1 MAISVYFNNKKIT
14 LPGAYAT
21 VAAGEQNDLR
31 ALDYGKCLIIDTGK
45 FGEGWCGGKGIT
57 TIKSNNT
64 TEDNGTNAVYRFDN
78 IDDFRSFVKGG
89 MYWQL
94 ANALFFPDATNAAAI
109 GVSEIMFVR
118 AAKTKPATMTFKPTG
133 GKAQGQAGQDG
144 GTIVITTKDEGY
156 IANGKMGD
164 DKIET
169 DQYQPGTDASSLDN
183 LKKGYGFRTRTG
195 DIDPTKLIFEIY
207 RGTFTGLYDDG
218 IAYNEVSLS
227 DSRPELIIASPE
239 FNNISELAD
248 WMRNSSAFNNLFELT
263 SAVANETGAVTQYDA
278 SDNNAIIPAT
288 GGEDNYKDQLDN
300 VLKAIT
306 NLDNSFVF
314 ADNNTEATSKKILG
328 HITQDAKFKKLLF
341 VAGENDQYGFDESI
355 KKAQALNSPYACYVH
370 GGVGMAST
378 ATGIGYR
385 WWGSY
390 YNMCSILAR
399 TAGKAPQIPVTNKT
413 IGVSKLQH
421 QLNDTDKKRALDAGL
436 LVTIYNESLQKFVVL
451 QGINTMQ
458 GLNNQVLF
466 TNNGESF
473 SIQFMRVVMQI
484 NKELVVNS
492 EIDLLSAE
500 NGVNSNTLSAGILKN
515 WTENYLLTRT
525 ATATS
530 DNLLLSYRN
539 VTVTKKDDYYLVTY
553 GIVINNEINKI
564 FFTGFVFKN

>member
-21 VAAGEQNDLR
+21 VAAGEQNDPR

-45 FGEGWCGGKGIT
+45 FGKGWCGGSGIQSVDGAKT
-57 TIKSNNT
+57 VN
-64 TEDNGTNAVYRFDN
+64 NGTNAVYRFDN

-94 ANALFFPDATNAAAI
+94 ANALFFPDASNAAAV

-118 AAKTKPATMTFKPTG
+118 AAKTTPAKMTFAPTG
-133 GKAQGQAGQDG
+133 GGSKG
-144 GTIVITTKDEGY
+144 GTMDIIPLDEGY
-156 IANGKMGD
+156 IANGTQGD
-164 DKIET
+164 GGNDPST
-169 DQYQPGTDASSLDN
+169 ATAAANLGN

-195 DIDPTKLIFEIY
+195 DINQSALILEIY
-207 RGTFTGLYDDG
+207 RGTFTGLYTDG
-218 IAYNEVSLS
+218 VSYNEVSLN
-227 DSRPELIIASPE
+227 DSNPELVIASPE
-239 FNNISELAD
+239 FTNIEELNE
-248 WMRNSSAFNNLFELT
+248 WMVNSTAFNRLFK
-263 SAVANETGAVTQYDA
+263 VAKYNKKGTGEVKPSDA
-278 SDNNAIIPAT
+278 SATGSKLSDKVIIPAE
-288 GGEDNYKDQLDN
+288 GGEDDYNDQLDT
-300 VLKAIT
+300 VLSAIT

-314 ADNNTEATSKKILG
+314 LDDNTEANNDKVLT
-328 HITQDAKFKKLLF
+328 HITQNAKFKKLLF
-341 VAGENDQYGFDESI
+341 VAGSDESLSRSLDLS
-355 KKAQALNSPYACYVH
+355 KHFNSPYVCVVH
-370 GGVGMAST
+370 GGVAMAT
-378 ATGIGYR
+378 NANGIGYR
-385 WWGSY
+385 WWGPY
-390 YNMCSILAR
+390 YNMCAVLGR

-413 IGVSKLQH
+413 IGVLKVKH
-421 QLNDTDKKRALDAGL
+421 QLTDSEKKQALDGGL

>member
-21 VAAGEQNDLR
+21 VAAGEQNDPR

-45 FGEGWCGGKGIT
+45 FGKGWCGGSGIQSVDGAKT
-57 TIKSNNT
+57 VN
-64 TEDNGTNAVYRFDN
+64 NGTNAVYRFDN

-94 ANALFFPDATNAAAI
+94 ANALFFPDASNAAAV

-118 AAKTKPATMTFKPTG
+118 AAKTTPAKMTFAPAG
-133 GKAQGQAGQDG
+133 GGSNG
-144 GTIVITTKDEGY
+144 GTMDIIPLDEGY
-156 IANGKMGD
+156 IANGTQGD
-164 DKIET
+164 GEKDPST
-169 DQYQPGTDASSLDN
+169 ATAATNLGN
-183 LKKGYGFRTRTG
+183 LKKGYGFLTRIG
-195 DIDPTKLIFEIY
+195 DINKSALILEIY
-207 RGTFTGLYDDG
+207 RGTFTGLYTDG
-218 IAYNEVSLS
+218 VSYNEVSLN
-227 DSRPELIIASPE
+227 DSNPELVIASPE
-239 FNNISELAD
+239 FTNIKELNE
-248 WMRNSSAFNNLFELT
+248 WVVNSTAFNRLFK
-263 SAVANETGAVTQYDA
+263 VANYNKKGTGEVKPSDA
-278 SDNNAIIPAT
+278 SATGSKLFDKVITPAE
-288 GGEDNYKDQLDN
+288 GGEDDYNDQLDT
-300 VLKAIT
+300 VLSAIT

-314 ADNNTEATSKKILG
+314 LDDNTEAKNDTVLK
-328 HITQDAKFKKLLF
+328 HITQTAKFKKLLF
-341 VAGENDQYGFDESI
+341 VAGDDETLSGSLSLA
-355 KKAQALNSPYACYVH
+355 KHFNSPYACVVH
-370 GGVGMAST
+370 GGVAMAT
-378 ATGIGYR
+378 NANGIGYR
-385 WWGSY
+385 WWGPY
-390 YNMCSILAR
+390 YNMCAVLGR

-413 IGVSKLQH
+413 IGVLKVKH
-421 QLNDTDKKRALDAGL
+421 QLTDSEKKQALDGGL

>member
-21 VAAGEQNDLR
+21 VAAGEQNDPR

-45 FGEGWCGGKGIT
+45 FGKGWCGGSGIQSVDGDKT
-57 TIKSNNT
+57 VN
-64 TEDNGTNAVYRFDN
+64 NGTNAVYRFDN

-94 ANALFFPDATNAAAI
+94 ANALFFPDASNAAAV

-118 AAKTKPATMTFKPTG
+118 AAKTTPAKMTFEPTG
-133 GKAQGQAGQDG
+133 GDGAGNG
-144 GTIVITTKDEGY
+144 GTIDIIPLDEGY
-156 IANGKMGD
+156 IANGTQGD
-164 DKIET
+164 GGNDPST
-169 DQYQPGTDASSLDN
+169 ATAAANLGN
-183 LKKGYGFRTRTG
+183 LKKGYGFRTRTS
-195 DIDPTKLIFEIY
+195 DVDKTALILEIY
-207 RGTFTGLYDDG
+207 RGTFTGLYTDG
-218 IAYNEVSLS
+218 VSYNEVSLN
-227 DSRPELIIASPE
+227 DSNPELVIASPE
-239 FNNISELAD
+239 FKNIEDLNE
-248 WMRNSSAFNNLFELT
+248 WMINSSAFNRLFKI
-263 SAVANETGAVTQYDA
+263 ANYTKNGTGAVAVSDA
-278 SDNNAIIPAT
+278 SAT
-288 GGEDNYKDQLDN
+288 GQTLSDQVITPAAGGKDEYDDQLDT
-300 VLKAIT
+300 VLSAIT

-314 ADNNTEATSKKILG
+314 LDDNTGAKNDTVLK
-328 HITQDAKFKKLLF
+328 HITQTAKFKKLLF
-341 VAGENDQYGFDESI
+341 VAGDDEVLSTSLTL
-355 KKAQALNSPYACYVH
+355 ANHFNSPYACVVH
-370 GGVGMAST
+370 GGVAMAT
-378 ATGIGYR
+378 NANGIGYR
-385 WWGSY
+385 WWGPY
-390 YNMCSILAR
+390 YNMCAVLGR

-413 IGVSKLQH
+413 IGVLKVKH
-421 QLNDTDKKRALDAGL
+421 QLTDSEKKQALDGGL